1 MNSQTSLN
9 GNSSTPL
16 QERHFMLEWATAP
29 MVITEGTSHTVFF
42 ANPAF
47 CSLTGKIQERLVGK
61 SFVDVLDEGDACRT
75 FLDRVLKAGAPTGHT
90 ERQQSERHPTN
101 WSYEI
106 WPLPAV
112 TGHPAGLMIKVTE
125 ASHYDYKTTA
135 MNEALLLSAMRQY
148 ELVETAEALN
158 KKLQA
163 EIKERIQAENALI
176 RVEKLAAVGRM
187 AASMAHEINNPLEA
201 VINSIFLV
209 RSLPELSET
218 ARKYLDIADEELR
231 RVSHMTRQTLGFYR
245 ESTVPTPTSVRALLD
260 SVVDLL
266 QAKINNTHA
275 HVHKRCD
282 PGLQVMGVF
291 GELRQIVSN
300 LLANSLDAVERHGT
314 VMLRASVAPC
324 RENGQHCIRITVAD
338 SGKGI
343 DSIARKQV
351 FEPFFTTKGV
361 YGTGLGLWV
370 SKQLVEKH
378 DGSIHVRSS
387 TTGVHRGT
395 TVSVVLPRIDAA

>member
-1 MNSQTSLN
+1 M
-9 GNSSTPL
+9 
-16 QERHFMLEWATAP
+16 
-29 MVITEGTSHTVFF
+29 
-42 ANPAF
+42 
-47 CSLTGKIQERLVGK
+47 
-61 SFVDVLDEGDACRT
+61 
-75 FLDRVLKAGAPTGHT
+75 GH
-90 ERQQSERHPTN
+90 SERDPSENDPAN
-101 WSYEI
+101 WSYEV
-106 WPLPAV
+106 WPVLAAEDN
-112 TGHPAGLMIKVTE
+112 PAGLMIQVTE
-125 ASHYDYKTTA
+125 TSRFNHKTA
-135 MNEALLLSAMRQY
+135 ALNEALLISAVRQH
-148 ELVETAEALN
+148 ELTDAAEAINTELQTEIKERIHATDLARGLN
-158 KKLQA
+158 RKLEA
-163 EIKERIQAENALI
+163 EIKERIQAEDALI

-201 VINSIFLV
+201 VMNSIFLV

-218 ARKYLDIADEELR
+218 ARRYLDVADEELR

-245 ESTVPTPTSVRALLD
+245 ESTVPAATSVPALLD

-266 QAKINNTHA
+266 QAKINNMHA
-275 HVHKRCD
+275 HVDKRCA

-300 LLANSLDAVERHGT
+300 LLANSLDAVEKHGT
-314 VMLRASVAPC
+314 VKLRASVAPC
-324 RENGQHCIRITVAD
+324 RENGQRCIRITVAD

-343 DSIARKQV
+343 DPTALKQI

-387 TTGVHRGT
+387 TEGSHRGT
-395 TVSVVLPRIDAA
+395 TVSLVLPRQDAA